1 MYEWWLWLHTE
12 DKKKQTKRCY
22 HYHLWDRRT
31 NWCTAAKKQRTWS
44 RKHVEKK
51 LFYDFSHSLMEFRC
65 CNRYKVAEPNPD
77 FAFDFDVENC
87 FSLMAND
94 IFFLRNEQKTFC
106 CKVLYAILITSF
118 VRLCFYIFIKC
129 TSYTRC
135 AQTNVCGCGGAI
147 FCPFV
152 VINSEN
158 DWKCTPNQT
167 DRNELKAETNA
178 LIASRDLYGSYIIY
192 ITYQVSSV
200 NKIWKPITEYIAL
213 LKW

>member
-12 DKKKQTKRCY
+12 DKKK
-22 HYHLWDRRT
+22 T
-31 NWCTAAKKQRTWS
+31 NQKMLPLPFVRSANKLMHSSKETANLIAKARG
-44 RKHVEKK
+44 KK